1 MPRTLLAL
9 LMLLPAAASTMAADW
24 PQFRGPGGQGH
35 STAKNVPLS
44 WSETENVTWKVPLP
58 GLGWSSPAVKGD
70 QIWLTAAV
78 DDGHSLRALAVNR
91 QTGAIVHDVEI
102 FKLENPGSIH
112 ANNSHASPTPI
123 VEGDRV
129 YIHFG
134 GHGTACLAT
143 DGHIVWK
150 TQALKYNHVHGPGG
164 SPVIWKDLLIIN
176 CDGADVQ
183 YVVALDKRTGE
194 IRWKRDRQHTSEPRR
209 NGKLEVPMAYS
220 TPLLIEVDGQTQLIS
235 LGSDALVAHNPDD
248 GAELWWFS
256 FIGYSNV
263 PRPVYGKGMI
273 FFASG
278 FGTPVFYAIR
288 VGGHGDITE
297 TNKAWSMNKGALVPM
312 DVSPLLVG
320 DELYTIT
327 DSGVI
332 VCYEGTSGKQHWQ
345 KRLSSKFWASPV
357 FADGRIY
364 CLDDS
369 GTTTVLAPGTEF
381 KELATNKLDGHTQA
395 SPAFVDGVVF
405 LRTDTHLYRIEKR

>member
-9 LMLLPAAASTMAADW
+9 LMLLTAAVSSVAADW

-35 STAKNVPLS
+35 STAKNVPLT

-78 DDGHSLRALAVNR
+78 DDAHSLRALAVNR
-91 QTGAIVHDVEI
+91 QSGAIVHDVEI

-112 ANNSHASPTPI
+112 PNNSHASPTPV

-143 DGHIVWK
+143 DGRIVWK
-150 TQALKYNHVHGPGG
+150 TQELKYNHVHGPGG

-209 NGKLEVPMAYS
+209 SGKLEVPMAYS

-248 GAELWWFS
+248 GEELWWFS

-288 VGGHGDITE
+288 VGGHGDLTE
-297 TNKAWSMNKGALVPM
+297 TNKVWSMNKGALVPM
-312 DVSPLLVG
+312 DVSPCTW
-320 DELYTIT
+320 E
-327 DSGVI
+327 
-332 VCYEGTSGKQHWQ
+332 TSCT
-345 KRLSSKFWASPV
+345 RSPIR
-357 FADGRIY
+357 A
-364 CLDDS
+364 
-369 GTTTVLAPGTEF
+369 
-381 KELATNKLDGHTQA
+381 
-395 SPAFVDGVVF
+395 
-405 LRTDTHLYRIEKR
+405 